1 MPACARS
8 RFFLRCGAGGLR
20 RRALRGALVVTL
32 LGGAALAL
40 ASGFKVSSV
49 EARAIGETLHL
60 GGNLEL
66 ALTPKVEEA
75 VGKGIPIELAIDV
88 RLLRQRQL
96 LWDKRLASWT
106 VRRELRYHA
115 LSGQYLISGAGTSPL
130 DRESVNSLGEALLEI
145 GALDDVTLPLRTS
158 LDPGAEYRVDVRV
171 ALDIEALPSLLRPVA
186 YTSRAWDLNSGW
198 TTWKVQR

>member
-8 RFFLRCGAGGLR
+8 DFFFGGFVSGVRQHILH
-20 RRALRGALVVTL
+20 GALVAIL
-32 LGGAALAL
+32 LGSAAVAL

-49 EARAIGETLHL
+49 QARALGQTLHL

-66 ALTPKVEEA
+66 TLTPKVEEA

-115 LSGQYLISGAGTSPL
+115 LSGQYLIGGGTTPL
-130 DRESVNSLGEALLEI
+130 DRESVNSLNEALLEI
-145 GALDDVTLPLRTS
+145 GALDDLALPLQAP
-158 LDPGAEYRVDVRV
+158 LDPAAEYRVDVRV